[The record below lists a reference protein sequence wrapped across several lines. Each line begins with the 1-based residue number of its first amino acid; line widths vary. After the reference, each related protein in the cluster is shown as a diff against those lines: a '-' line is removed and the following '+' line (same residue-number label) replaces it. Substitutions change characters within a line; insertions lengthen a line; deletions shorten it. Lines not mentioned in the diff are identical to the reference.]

1 MGTPEKI
8 DDLER
13 KLEDAMK
20 GDPERIERQHNA
32 GKMTARER
40 ITMLLDSDSFVEL
53 DALVKHRSSN
63 FGLEKKRPD
72 GDGVI
77 TGHGTIDGRTV
88 YIFAQDFAVFGGQ
101 KPDVQ

>member
-40 ITMLLDSDSFVEL
+40 VAMLLDSDSFVEL

-63 FGLEKKRPD
+63 FGLENKRPVLR
-72 GDGVI
+72 G
-77 TGHGTIDGRTV
+77 
-88 YIFAQDFAVFGGQ
+88 
-101 KPDVQ
+101 K